1 MGSQNDQSLNQLIAD
16 ALGLAYE
23 EISDDSSPDT
33 LSEWDSITHL
43 NLVMAV
49 EEAYEVQ
56 LTPEDALDLN
66 SVKLFRLYLEEKGK
80 L

>member
-16 ALGLAYE
+16 ALGLPCE
-23 EISDDSSPDT
+23 KISDDSSPDT